1 MGNGRTSRS
10 PLLDSVQNRVDENN
24 RKAVNLALFARPE
37 IVPGL
42 QTGFSIYLDRLNPEA
57 GTLIQNPASPLP
69 GSVLA
74 NPQINE
80 RIYAAYTVYS
90 NSRFEFLNEA
100 VLVQHGVETYR
111 TFNTPAF
118 YSQISRRWGSAK
130 PYLRY
135 QYIHANAYEPIF
147 GDVGLRQG
155 PQAGVRFGFNEA
167 AAWKL
172 QYEHAMASGQPAADG
187 VATQIAF
194 TF

>member
-80 RIYAAYTVYS
+80 RIY
-90 NSRFEFLNEA
+90 
-100 VLVQHGVETYR
+100 
-111 TFNTPAF
+111 
-118 YSQISRRWGSAK
+118 QISRRWGSAK

-187 VATQIAF
+187 VAIQIAF